1 SMTGCAAFM
10 STTNAAAKAVGTV
23 SDGLNAST
31 NASVTEPNNQQYA
44 SARVYV
50 ASQMPMIRREAAM
63 GGGENIRALAA
74 LMDEPDT
81 EAFGQ
86 WLQANYA
93 RLFTHLE
100 KPEMLVTRINRY
112 RPAAP

>member
-1 SMTGCAAFM
+1 MRAMVMKTTSRMAAACTLAALAAAAMSMTGCAAFM

-74 LMDEPDT
+74 LM
-81 EAFGQ
+81 
-86 WLQANYA
+86 
-93 RLFTHLE
+93 
-100 KPEMLVTRINRY
+100 
-112 RPAAP
+112 